1 MLVWLVDAGS
11 VSLIIAFIFV
21 SAGFVVL
28 RRNEPD
34 MERPFRIPG
43 GVGTGVVAIVLAAAL
58 GAQFLPGLAAALIW
72 PYECVILRRLGVG
85 GRLLD
90 HPDPACRSGSGLS
103 TTRWFALLPGVVCR
117 KTSGRP
123 PRVASVWAVS
133 RVGPGGREFPAPAHR
148 RRHPTGSSNHRNR
161 SNSSLT
167 PSAAAPSP
175 ATRQTSLAAET
186 ILSAS
191 TR

>member
-21 SAGFVVL
+21 SVSFVVL

-72 PYECVILRRLGVG
+72 PYECVIFGGWALAGAYLITRIPHVG
-85 GRLLD
+85 AG
-90 HPDPACRSGSGLS
+90 PDSHDKM
-103 TTRWFALLPGVVCR
+103 V
-117 KTSGRP
+117 
-123 PRVASVWAVS
+123 RVAAK
-133 RVGPGGREFPAPAHR
+133 RGMPQDQGDPLG
-148 RRHPTGSSNHRNR
+148 
-161 SNSSLT
+161 
-167 PSAAAPSP
+167 
-175 ATRQTSLAAET
+175 
-186 ILSAS
+186 
-191 TR
+191 